1 MYDGATRAVKKAIHN
16 SFQTIN
22 SLVQLMHF
30 EAEGYKRS
38 KAQSRRLQIL
48 IMPALAQ
55 NNEVSADERMPTC
68 GKLTRVELGP
78 SRAWHRSKSLARP
91 PRRCRHGK
99 GRLRPVVERPA

>member
-38 KAQSRRLQIL
+38 KAQSRRLEDL
-48 IMPALAQ
+48 IMPALAH
-55 NNEVSADERMPTC
+55 NNAVSADERMPTC
-68 GKLTRVELGP
+68 SKLIRVELG
-78 SRAWHRSKSLARP
+78 SERAWYCS
-91 PRRCRHGK
+91 
-99 GRLRPVVERPA
+99 